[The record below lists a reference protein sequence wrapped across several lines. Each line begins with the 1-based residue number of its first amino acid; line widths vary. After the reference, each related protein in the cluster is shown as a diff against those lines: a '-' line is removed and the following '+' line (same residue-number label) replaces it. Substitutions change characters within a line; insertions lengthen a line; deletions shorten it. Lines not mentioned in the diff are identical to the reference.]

1 MKPIDSDRLR
11 KEISKSNDAH
21 ATNGRERALLDR
33 NIVIIDE
40 QPIVECQPVIHT
52 HWIVNGADDM
62 DNEMYHCSNCGEEQ
76 FFSNYYGEEQEKFP
90 YCPMCVAKMDE
101 KVD

>member
-1 MKPIDSDRLR
+1 MKPIDSERLR

-40 QPIVECQPVIHT
+40 QPIVECQTIIHAR
-52 HWIVNGADDM
+52 WIETGTGDCI
-62 DNEMYHCSNCGEEQ
+62 ECSECRRKRIGRM
-76 FFSNYYGEEQEKFP
+76 G
-90 YCPMCVAKMDE
+90 
-101 KVD
+101 

>member
-1 MKPIDSDRLR
+1 MKPIDSKRLC

-40 QPIVECQPVIHT
+40 QPIVECQPVIHA
-52 HWIVNGADDM
+52 HWILAGKTRGYRNKWR
-62 DNEMYHCSNCGEEQ
+62 CSNC
-76 FFSNYYGEEQEKFP
+76 K
-90 YCPMCVAKMDE
+90 
-101 KVD
+101 